1 VRSPAVSRKAV
12 LGAGLILTFVP
23 CGLAAHGFAQRYDLP
38 VPLGLYIGGA
48 AAAVAFSFVVVAFF
62 IRGDRLARHYPRLN
76 LLSNPVGRF
85 LAGPWVTGLL
95 RSLSVGLLALVITGG
110 FVGPENP
117 FENIAP
123 TAIWVIWWV
132 GFAYISGLLGDLWA
146 VVNPWS
152 AVYTLAERTWRAIFP
167 VRRFGLSLPWPAWL
181 GRWPAV
187 LLFAWFV
194 WAELIWPASDNP
206 SSLAEAALIYS
217 VLTWSGML
225 LFGRHNWLRNA
236 EAFTVVFGL
245 LARFAPTEIRVT
257 EAAICARCDSKDCD
271 GRDAGCIN
279 CAECFE
285 MAALHQRE
293 WNLRPWAVGLLTDQ
307 PISASS
313 MVFVL
318 LMLSSVTFDGMLAT
332 PVWAKVADWMIYSQ
346 SLRPLIIALQDISGN
361 AIAAVGTIALVAFL
375 LGFQILYLLFGALMR
390 LSVPA
395 ADRAGISTR
404 QVAGLFV
411 LSLVPIALAYHL
423 AHYLSYLA
431 IVGQFMIPLISD
443 PFGLGWDLFGT
454 RLYLVDIS
462 VVNARMV
469 WYTSVIAI
477 VTGHVIAVWLAHVMA
492 LRTFSGN
499 QAALRSQIPMLLL
512 MVGYTM
518 LSLWILAQPVVETG

>member
-1 VRSPAVSRKAV
+1 
-12 LGAGLILTFVP
+12 
-23 CGLAAHGFAQRYDLP
+23 
-38 VPLGLYIGGA
+38 
-48 AAAVAFSFVVVAFF
+48 
-62 IRGDRLARHYPRLN
+62 
-76 LLSNPVGRF
+76 
-85 LAGPWVTGLL
+85 
-95 RSLSVGLLALVITGG
+95 
-110 FVGPENP
+110 
-117 FENIAP
+117 
-123 TAIWVIWWV
+123 
-132 GFAYISGLLGDLWA
+132 
-146 VVNPWS
+146 
-152 AVYTLAERTWRAIFP
+152 
-167 VRRFGLSLPWPAWL
+167 
-181 GRWPAV
+181 
-187 LLFAWFV
+187 
-194 WAELIWPASDNP
+194 
-206 SSLAEAALIYS
+206 
-217 VLTWSGML
+217 
-225 LFGRHNWLRNA
+225 
-236 EAFTVVFGL
+236 
-245 LARFAPTEIRVT
+245 
-257 EAAICARCDSKDCD
+257 
-271 GRDAGCIN
+271 
-279 CAECFE
+279 

-512 MVGYTM
+512 MVGYTI